1 MCGRFT
7 LALSPEEL
15 AQLMA
20 LDAAL
25 DLELGLHPRFNIAPG
40 QDIVAAVQETPD
52 GPREARAF
60 RWGLVPSWAEDP
72 AIGNRLINARAETA
86 PAKPSFR
93 DAYRR
98 RRCLV
103 PADGFYEWQ
112 RHGGRKQPWLFRVI
126 DEPGFCMAGLWET
139 WSPPGVEPLHT
150 CTLLTTAANALLRP
164 VHERMPVILNRDDYE
179 RWLTAQPDAAAG
191 LRDLLRPFPAEA
203 MTAWPVSPQVNNPRH
218 DVPECVES
226 VAPAATTPEEIGDEP
241 GGQMSLL

>member
-25 DLELGLHPRFNIAPG
+25 DLELGLRPRFNIAPG
-40 QDIVAAVQETPD
+40 QDILAAVQDGPD
-52 GPREARAF
+52 EPREARAF
-60 RWGLVPSWAEDP
+60 RWGLVPAWADDP
-72 AIGNRLINARAETA
+72 AVGYQMINARAETA
-86 PAKPSFR
+86 EAKPAFR
-93 DAYRR
+93 EAYKR

-112 RHGGRKQPWLFRVI
+112 RAGARKQPWVFHVL

-139 WSPPGVEPLHT
+139 WRPPEGDPLHT
-150 CTLLTTAANALLRP
+150 CTLLTTAANDLLRP
-164 VHERMPVILNRDDYE
+164 IHERMPVILRREDYE

-191 LRDLLRPFPAEA
+191 LRDLLRPFPAES
-203 MTAWPVSPQVNNPRH
+203 MTAWPVSELVNSPRN
-218 DVPECVES
+218 DVPECVEPVEVEAS
-226 VAPAATTPEEIGDEP
+226 SDDAEDEP
-241 GGQMSLL
+241 GGQMRLL